1 VNAADFKVFC
11 KMESSNGNISGMRDI
26 SAKQISLRTARAV
39 AVVICSQQTL
49 DLVKRD
55 ALPKGNLL
63 DVARAAG
70 FLAAKNTQHLI
81 PHCHPV
87 SIDGLQISYDYLE
100 PGKPNEDIS
109 VKEAWGVIIYGEGK
123 SIGRTGIEMETLTAV
138 SVSAL
143 TIYDLLKP
151 LADPEIEITSI
162 KLLNKTGGKSDRKRF
177 TQTQYKAAVLVC
189 SDSTAAG
196 TRQDQ
201 SGLIIQDML
210 KTHNVDIADYQIVPD
225 DIATIQHQ
233 IQEWVAQDIPFIFTT
248 GGTGLGPRDNTV
260 EAVRSIIEK
269 EADGITEA
277 IRAHGQMRT
286 PLAMMSRAVAG
297 SINQTLI
304 VTLPGSAS
312 GARESMEAILPAIF
326 HARKMLKGGGH
337 E

>member
-1 VNAADFKVFC
+1 
-11 KMESSNGNISGMRDI
+11 MRDI

-49 DLVKRD
+49 ELVKRD

-70 FLAAKNTQHLI
+70 FLAAKNTQLLI

-87 SIDGLQISYDYLE
+87 SIDGLQITYDYLE
-100 PGKPNEDIS
+100 PGKPNAD
-109 VKEAWGVIIYGEGK
+109 VNVQEAWGVIVYGEGK

-162 KLLNKTGGKSDRKRF
+162 KLLKKTGGKSDRSKF
-177 TQTQYKAAVLVC
+177 TQSRYKAAILVC
-189 SDSTAAG
+189 SDSTATG
-196 TRQDQ
+196 NREDQ
-201 SGLIIQDML
+201 SGLLIREIL
-210 KTHNVDIADYQIVPD
+210 ATHNVEVAGYKIVPD
-225 DIATIQHQ
+225 DIQAIQNQ
-233 IQEWVAQDIPFIFTT
+233 VREWVLQDIPFIFTT

-277 IRAHGQMRT
+277 MRSHGQMRT

-297 SINQTLI
+297 SVKQTLI
-304 VTLPGSAS
+304 VTLPGSPN
-312 GARESMEAILPAIF
+312 GVRESLDAILPAVF

>member
-1 VNAADFKVFC
+1 
-11 KMESSNGNISGMRDI
+11 MRDI

-70 FLAAKNTQHLI
+70 FLAAKNTQLLI

-87 SIDGLQISYDYLE
+87 SIDGLQITYDYLE
-100 PGKPNEDIS
+100 PGKLNQDVN
-109 VKEAWGVIIYGEGK
+109 VKEAWGVIVYGEGK

-162 KLLNKTGGKSDRKRF
+162 KLLKKTGGKSDRTKF
-177 TQTQYKAAVLVC
+177 SQTRQKAAILVC
-189 SDSTAAG
+189 SDAAAAG
-196 TRQDQ
+196 NREDR
-201 SGLIIQDML
+201 SGQVIREML
-210 KTHNVDIADYQIVPD
+210 TSHNIEIADHQIVPD
-225 DIATIQHQ
+225 EVEAIQQH
-233 IQEWVAQDIPFIFTT
+233 IRSWVSQDIPFIFTT
-248 GGTGLGPRDNTV
+248 GGTGLGPRDTTV
-260 EAVRSIIEK
+260 EAVRAIIEK
-269 EADGITEA
+269 EANGITEA
-277 IRAHGQMRT
+277 MRTHGQMRT

-297 SINQTLI
+297 SVKETLI
-304 VTLPGSAS
+304 VTLPGSPS
-312 GARESMEAILPAIF
+312 GVRESLDAILPAVF

>member
-1 VNAADFKVFC
+1 
-11 KMESSNGNISGMRDI
+11 MRDI

-87 SIDGLQISYDYLE
+87 SIDGLQITYDYLE
-100 PGKPNEDIS
+100 PGRPNENVN
-109 VKEAWGVIIYGEGK
+109 VKEAWGVIVYGEGK

-162 KLLNKTGGKSDRKRF
+162 KLLKKTGGKSDRTKF
-177 TQTQYKAAVLVC
+177 SQTRHKAAILVS
-189 SDSTAAG
+189 SDAAAAG
-196 TRQDQ
+196 NREDK
-201 SGLIIQDML
+201 SGQVIREML
-210 KTHNVDIADYQIVPD
+210 TSHNIEIADHQIVPD
-225 DIATIQHQ
+225 ETEAIQHH
-233 IQEWVAQDIPFIFTT
+233 IRNWVSQDIPFIFTT
-248 GGTGLGPRDNTV
+248 GGTGLGPRDTTV
-260 EAVRSIIEK
+260 EAVRAIIEK
-269 EADGITEA
+269 EANGITEA
-277 IRAHGQMRT
+277 MRTHGQMRT

-297 SINQTLI
+297 SVKETLI
-304 VTLPGSAS
+304 VTLPGSPS
-312 GARESMEAILPAIF
+312 GVRESLDAILPAVF